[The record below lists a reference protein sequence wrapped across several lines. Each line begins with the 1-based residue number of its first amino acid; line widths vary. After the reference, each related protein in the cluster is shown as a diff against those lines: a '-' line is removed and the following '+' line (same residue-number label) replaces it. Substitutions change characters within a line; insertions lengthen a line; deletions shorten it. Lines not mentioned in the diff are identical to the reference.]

1 MLPVHC
7 HSCLHVIC
15 LCSTVAEGS
24 TDQLLKFQLSS
35 VKTKVSKTTFKN
47 GCQYC
52 VHPVYL
58 YIYLY
63 ISIYIYIYI
72 FKKERNVLR
81 SFAQEQNVLAF
92 FNVLCKRTLRSLHS
106 LQKKNGKE
114 RCVL

>member
-35 VKTKVSKTTFKN
+35 VKTKVLKTNFKN

-52 VHPVYL
+52 VHPVCEVTYENMSMDMNYNVIANL
-58 YIYLY
+58 LNYFETNLCNF
-63 ISIYIYIYI
+63 SVFRHFSTGFDI
-72 FKKERNVLR
+72 FR
-81 SFAQEQNVLAF
+81 QNIG
-92 FNVLCKRTLRSLHS
+92 SW
-106 LQKKNGKE
+106 Q
-114 RCVL
+114 